1 MIGDTVVGT
10 VECVDGARFRVEV
23 NGSLAHDDYYCV
35 VWVMDA
41 TNGVVAYACHMFAD
55 GTAITTIR
63 DNQPTRHSRMEVA
76 EFLQWV
82 DSAHGFRQWQPA
94 LL

>member
-10 VECVDGARFRVEV
+10 VECADGARFRVEV

-35 VWVMDA
+35 VWIMDA
-41 TNGVVAYACHMFAD
+41 TKGSVAYAYHAHVD
-55 GTAITTIR
+55 GTATTITGGELR
-63 DNQPTRHSRMEVA
+63 TKQAQIEIADFIQLVARRHN
-76 EFLQWV
+76 
-82 DSAHGFRQWQPA
+82 FRQWQPA